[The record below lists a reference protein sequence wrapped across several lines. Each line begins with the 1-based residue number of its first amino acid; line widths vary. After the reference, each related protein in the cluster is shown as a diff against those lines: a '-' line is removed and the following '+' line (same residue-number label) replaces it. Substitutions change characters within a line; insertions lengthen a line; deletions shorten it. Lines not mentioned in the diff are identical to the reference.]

1 MRKRRNCGTSLNV
14 SLSDTA
20 YLTTGPVSAY
30 YMTLEYL
37 EKKHSYDPLEAN
49 FRDVT
54 SVGIIGLGY
63 VGLPLSILAA
73 GRGFRV
79 VGFDI
84 DEGKIV
90 QLMRREAGFLSSDED
105 AEFKRAS
112 TLSVTA
118 KERDLEGLDAYIV
131 CVPTP
136 VHENHLPDLRPLEG
150 ACEIVGRHLAYGAL
164 VIIESTVSP
173 GVCEAVALPILERV
187 SGLSREEFHFAHCP
201 ERINPGDEKWNVRTI
216 PRVVGA
222 LTEEAL
228 ERTAFL
234 YSSLIDGEITRM
246 KGIKEAEAVKMMENA
261 FRDINI
267 AFVNELA
274 ISFDKAGIDLVNVI
288 EGASTKPFGFMPF
301 YPGCGVGGHCIP
313 VDPYYLIRYGREN
326 GFEHHFL
333 VTARRIN
340 SGMPRYAVRALE
352 RALREKKKK
361 LKGSTIALL
370 GLSYKR
376 DVPDMRESPAV
387 VIRNLLTKRGFKV
400 NVYDPYIPGASTA
413 RDVKKAL
420 AGADAALIAT
430 DHSIFRALGPE
441 DFEECG
447 VDIVVDGRN
456 CLDKDAFERKS
467 ITYRGIGR

>member
-1 MRKRRNCGTSLNV
+1 MSL
-14 SLSDTA
+14 D
-20 YLTTGPVSAY
+20 
-30 YMTLEYL
+30 YL
-37 EKKHSYDPLEAN
+37 EKERSYTSLQTN
-49 FRDVT
+49 HRTIT
-54 SVGIIGLGY
+54 SVGVIGLGY

-73 GRGFRV
+73 ERRFRV

-84 DEGKIV
+84 DEKKIA
-90 QLMRREAGFLSSDED
+90 QLMRREAGFLN
-105 AEFKRAS
+105 AEEAVQFKRAGA
-112 TLSVTA
+112 LSVTA
-118 KERDLEGLDAYIV
+118 EERDLEGLDAYIV

-136 VHENHLPDLRPLEG
+136 VHENRLPDLRPLEG

-164 VIIESTVSP
+164 VVIESTVSP

-187 SGLSREEFHFAHCP
+187 SGLSRDEFHFAHCP

-216 PRVVGA
+216 PRVVGG

-228 ERTAFL
+228 ERTVFL
-234 YSSLIDGEITRM
+234 YSSLIDGEIIRM

-274 ISFDKAGIDLVNVI
+274 ISFDRAGIDLVNVI

-326 GFEHHFL
+326 GFEHQFL

-352 RALREKKKK
+352 RTLREKKKK
-361 LKGSTIALL
+361 LKGSTVALL

-387 VIRNLLTKRGFKV
+387 VIKNLLSKAGATV

-413 RDVKKAL
+413 SDLEKAL
-420 AGADAALIAT
+420 TGADAALIAT
-430 DHSIFRALGPE
+430 DHSIFKALGPE

-456 CLDKDAFERKS
+456 CLDKDAFERKG

>member
-1 MRKRRNCGTSLNV
+1 MTLNYLEQQPSYTSLHT
-14 SLSDTA
+14 DARTI
-20 YLTTGPVSAY
+20 
-30 YMTLEYL
+30 
-37 EKKHSYDPLEAN
+37 
-49 FRDVT
+49 T
-54 SVGIIGLGY
+54 SIGTIGLGY
-63 VGLPLSILAA
+63 VGLPLSILAS

-84 DEGKIV
+84 DEKKIT
-90 QLMRREAGFLSSDED
+90 QLMRREAGFLN
-105 AEFKRAS
+105 AEEAEQFKRAS

-118 KERDLEGLDAYIV
+118 EERDLEGLDAYIV

-136 VHENHLPDLRPLEG
+136 VHENRLPDLRPLEG

-164 VIIESTVSP
+164 VVIESTVSP
-173 GVCEAVALPILERV
+173 GVCEAVALPILERA
-187 SGLSREEFHFAHCP
+187 SGLSRDEFHFAHCP

-216 PRVVGA
+216 PRVVGG

-228 ERTAFL
+228 ERAVYL
-234 YSSLIDGEITRM
+234 YSSLVDCEITRM

-274 ISFDKAGIDLVNVI
+274 ISFDKADIDLVNVI
-288 EGASTKPFGFMPF
+288 QGASTKPFGFMPF
-301 YPGCGVGGHCIP
+301 FPGCGVGGHCIP

-340 SGMPRYAVRALE
+340 SGMPRYAVRVLE
-352 RALREKKKK
+352 RTLREKKKK
-361 LKGSTIALL
+361 LKGSTVALL

-387 VIRNLLTKRGFKV
+387 VIKNLLSKAGATV

-413 RDVKKAL
+413 NDLEKAL
-420 AGADAALIAT
+420 TGADAALIAT
-430 DHSIFRALGPE
+430 DHTIFKALGPE

-447 VDIVVDGRN
+447 VAIVVDGRN
-456 CLDKDAFERKS
+456 CLDKEAFERKG